1 MSRMLL
7 LVALEGSIGADM
19 DATMVA
25 FAGTF
30 TGLTIPMPTPPAVR
44 ELKNKTGASV
54 VLVQLRAPSKKIK
67 PIKLKDRD
75 TMSVFI
81 FNEING
87 KGRHLFQNPEIG
99 ISPGILLS
107 PV

>member
-1 MSRMLL
+1 MEN
-7 LVALEGSIGADM
+7 VEN
-19 DATMVA
+19 
-25 FAGTF
+25 
-30 TGLTIPMPTPPAVR
+30 VR
-44 ELKNKTGASV
+44 ELKNKPGASV

-87 KGRHLFQNPEIG
+87 KSRHLLRIRELCLYLP
-99 ISPGILLS
+99 
-107 PV
+107 